1 MFKKFTVLFVAVL
14 MAFSATFALGCKKE
28 DGSQVTPKPE
38 PPTIVEVEVDCN
50 LEIEKDIIYVAAGDK
65 TKVDIA
71 EFTVDGKN
79 ANLSLLEY
87 SSENEDVFTVDEK
100 GTITAVNCGTSY
112 VCVAYQGVIAK
123 TRVEVG
129 VSRNSL
135 KEFASDA
142 VKIHGR
148 HTKNEAG
155 ALVFDNVNSGIE
167 LWFFG
172 TECKVA
178 FDVNET
184 DSIAGGLTQYG
195 FLRAYLDDEIKYG
208 YENDIEELNVAGKR
222 VALDKAGKG
231 VVYTLASGLDEGYH
245 RIQILKASEQ
255 RLNGDTRLT
264 ISSLVSEEDCL
275 IVTAKEDKK
284 DLKIDFYGDSIT
296 CGAGN
301 LGENSEHIYNTNSDG
316 TKTYAAYT
324 ARALNADSSVVSK
337 SGLCVSAELVG
348 KDISLEKCWENVSVH
363 NPEKSETDF
372 DANIVVINLGTND
385 YNDISKGNSSYAD
398 LTANIVKTLT
408 VMRGKYTNAKF
419 VWCYGLMN
427 EVKEIKNAI
436 NAALEQMGGEK
447 EGFYYVTLTID
458 TSGGATHPTVNGHI
472 SSARVLTEFIKE
484 NGLV

>member
-112 VCVAYQGVIAK
+112 VCVAYQGVTAK

-208 YENDIEELNVAGKR
+208 YENDIEELNVAGRR

-245 RIQILKASEQ
+245 RIQILKA
-255 RLNGDTRLT
+255 LNMRRPAT
-264 ISSLVSEEDCL
+264 I
-275 IVTAKEDKK
+275 
-284 DLKIDFYGDSIT
+284 
-296 CGAGN
+296 
-301 LGENSEHIYNTNSDG
+301 
-316 TKTYAAYT
+316 
-324 ARALNADSSVVSK
+324 
-337 SGLCVSAELVG
+337 
-348 KDISLEKCWENVSVH
+348 
-363 NPEKSETDF
+363 
-372 DANIVVINLGTND
+372 
-385 YNDISKGNSSYAD
+385 
-398 LTANIVKTLT
+398 
-408 VMRGKYTNAKF
+408 
-419 VWCYGLMN
+419 
-427 EVKEIKNAI
+427 
-436 NAALEQMGGEK
+436 
-447 EGFYYVTLTID
+447 
-458 TSGGATHPTVNGHI
+458 
-472 SSARVLTEFIKE
+472 TESF
-484 NGLV
+484 